1 MKKHAFTLI
10 ELLVVI
16 AIIAILAAMLLPA
29 LQQAR
34 ARAQTTA
41 CLNNFKELGLASTQY
56 VADNKDWYF
65 NTWNSGP
72 GGTYNQATGGWAI
85 GSPVTTSSS
94 GLKKGLLAVYLGHD
108 SLAYIGTHLKSGNKI
123 YRSRVACPNFNPV
136 LTEGVT
142 NHSLMISAFLTTNA
156 IRLSK
161 VVKPSR
167 SALFGEISHN
177 GSGGFDYRS
186 SNETSGAKKSAL
198 CPRHNGKLNI
208 TYFDG
213 HSKTLSWS
221 VIPLSERSSG
231 SIYFYRNCF
240 WRAWPE
246 ATTSTALRDFHYF

>member
-1 MKKHAFTLI
+1 MRKKHFTLI

-34 ARAQTTA
+34 DRAKTTS
-41 CLNNFKELGLASTQY
+41 CLNNFKELGLAATQY

-72 GGTYNQATGGWAI
+72 GGTYNSATGGWAI
-85 GSPVTTSSS
+85 GAPVITSSS
-94 GLKKGLLAVYLGHD
+94 GPKTGLLAVYLGHD
-108 SLAYIGTHLKSGNKI
+108 SPAYIGTHFKSGNQI

-136 LTEGVT
+136 LAAGETYF
-142 NHSLMISAFLTTNA
+142 SLMIPAFLTTNA

-186 SNETSGAKKSAL
+186 TNETTGAKKSAL
-198 CPRHNGKLNI
+198 YPRHNGSLNV

-213 HSKTLSWS
+213 HAKTLSWS
-221 VIPLSERSSG
+221 VIPLNERSSG

-246 ATTSTALRDFHYF
+246 ATTSTAWRDFNLF